1 MCGIFGYSGINSSLL
16 SLQQVQTM
24 GEVINYRGPDG
35 CGIYYDKDD
44 AIALGNQRLAIL
56 DLAHGQQPFVSDDE
70 NIIVVQNGEI
80 FNHVELA
87 QELNK
92 DGYRCK
98 THCDTEV
105 ILRLYERDG
114 ISGISKLNG
123 MFAIAIYDKNEGA
136 LYLVRDRAGEKPLY
150 YSHDEQFFLFASEIK
165 SLLKIKKDK
174 ALHPDALNQ
183 FMAFNYVPPPLTMF
197 KDIYHVMPGHWIKI
211 AGNKVEQHCWWD
223 LSSVCTEVKK
233 EEEWIEQF
241 NYILNDAVDIRLRA
255 DVPFGAFLSGGVD
268 SSTVVGL
275 MSRHLDSP
283 VKTFCIGFDDP
294 KYDESPFALSAAK
307 RFKTD
312 HTMHKV
318 AANLIELWP
327 MATYHCDQ
335 PHGDVSFLPT
345 YKVAELAAEHVKMVL
360 TGDGADELFAGYDK
374 YKNFF
379 SRNKNITD
387 QAFRTLYL
395 DNISLFNLDSRK
407 QLFSDDIQVQMDS
420 LDVHSVLE
428 PLYQKAQGMDL
439 INQALYIDTMLLL
452 PGNNLV
458 KPDRMGMAVSIE
470 NRSPFLDY
478 RMIEMAFSMPG
489 ELKLKNGET
498 KYLYKKAV
506 APLIGKELTYRKK
519 QMFTV
524 PVGDWF
530 KTRLADLCDD
540 LLKSEKTI
548 ARGIFNYDYV
558 SQLLDNHRA
567 DRQNNTR
574 EIRALMAVEIWFREV
589 MDDKVEK
596 TTDIF

>member
-407 QLFSDDIQVQMDS
+407 QLFSDNIQVQMDS

>member
-123 MFAIAIYDKNEGA
+123 MFAIAIYDKNERA

-150 YSHDEQFFLFASEIK
+150 YSHGEQFFLFASEIK

-197 KDIYHVMPGHWIKI
+197 KDVYHVMPGHWIKI
-211 AGNKVEQHCWWD
+211 TGNKVEQHCWWD

-407 QLFSDDIQVQMDS
+407 QLFSDNIQVQMDS
-420 LDVHSVLE
+420 LDVFSVLE

-574 EIRALMAVEIWFREV
+574 EIRAIMAVEIWFREV

>member
-275 MSRHLDSP
+275 MSRHLDST

-294 KYDESPFALSAAK
+294 KYDESPFALFAAK

-395 DNISLFNLDSRK
+395 DNISLFNLDSRN
-407 QLFSDDIQVQMDS
+407 QLFSDNIQVQMDS